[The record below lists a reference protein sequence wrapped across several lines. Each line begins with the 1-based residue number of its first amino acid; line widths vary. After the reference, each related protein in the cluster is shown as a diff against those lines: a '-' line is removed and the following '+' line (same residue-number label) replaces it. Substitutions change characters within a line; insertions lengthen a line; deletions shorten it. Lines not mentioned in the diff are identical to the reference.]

1 MKKSFILFTVL
12 VLLISCSDSDKN
24 IRRYEFNGAIREIAK
39 DSSSLRIEHGDIFD
53 KSTNKLFM
61 ESMTMNFP
69 VDNKNVIKGLKEG
82 DSISG
87 ILAIDS
93 THGWID
99 QATFLGKAVLK
110 TTEITMKTPEYLKT
124 GMEFPD
130 FTLTNQDRNEISL
143 SGFKGKLVLF
153 TFMFTNC
160 PMPDFCIRM
169 SSSFEKI
176 QRKLAAD
183 KSLEGKWH
191 LISISF
197 DTKRDTP
204 EVLKAY
210 SKSYTKNL
218 ATWDFATGPD
228 SVISEIALR
237 TGMIYIKGEKGN
249 FDHNLST
256 VIVSPDGKL
265 HSIITGNTW
274 KPEEIVSRIKDIL
287 SKK

>member
-1 MKKSFILFTVL
+1 MRIRFLLFSLFIF
-12 VLLISCSDSDKN
+12 LISCSDTDKN
-24 IRRYEFNGAIREIAK
+24 IKRYEFNGAIREIAE
-39 DSSSLRIEHGDIFD
+39 DSTSMRIEHGDIID
-53 KSTNKLFM
+53 KKTNQMFM

-69 VDNKNVIKGLKEG
+69 VENKNVIKGLKEG

-99 QATFLGKAVLK
+99 QTTFLGKAALK
-110 TTEITMKTPEYLKT
+110 TKEITLKTPEYLKI
-124 GMEFPD
+124 GMDFPD
-130 FTLTNQDRNEISL
+130 FTLTNQDGKKIKL
-143 SGFKGKLVLF
+143 SDYKGKLVLF
-153 TFMFTNC
+153 TYIFTNC

-176 QRKLAAD
+176 QRKLSAD
-183 KSLEGKWH
+183 KSLDGKWH

-204 EVLKAY
+204 EILKDY
-210 SKSYTKNL
+210 SKSYTKDL
-218 ATWDFATGPD
+218 TTWDFATGAD
-228 SVISEIALR
+228 SVISNIANR
-237 TGMIYIKGEKGN
+237 TGMIYIKGENGN

-265 HSIITGNTW
+265 NSISTGNSW
-274 KPEEIVSRIKDIL
+274 KPEEMVEKIKEVL
-287 SKK
+287 LKN

>member
-1 MKKSFILFTVL
+1 MRNSFILFSL
-12 VLLISCSDSDKN
+12 FLFLISCSDSDKN
-24 IRRYEFNGAIREIAK
+24 IRRYEFNGAIREIAA
-39 DSSSLRIEHGDIFD
+39 DSTSMRIEHGDIID
-53 KSTNKLFM
+53 KNTNQLFM

-69 VDNKNVIKGLKEG
+69 VENIKVIKGLKEG

-99 QATFLGKAVLK
+99 QTTFLGKAALK
-110 TTEITMKTPEYLKT
+110 TKEITLKTPEYLKT
-124 GMEFPD
+124 GMDFPD
-130 FTLTNQDRNEISL
+130 FTLTNQNGNKINL
-143 SGFKGKLVLF
+143 SDYKGKLVLF

-176 QRKLAAD
+176 QRKLSAD
-183 KSLEGKWH
+183 KSLNGKWH

-204 EVLKAY
+204 EILKSY
-210 SKSYTKNL
+210 SKSYTKDL
-218 ATWDFATGPD
+218 TTWDFVTGAD
-228 SVISEIALR
+228 SVISQIANS
-237 TGMIYIKGEKGN
+237 TGMIYIKGENGN

-256 VIVSPDGKL
+256 VIIDPAGKL
-265 HSIITGNTW
+265 NSITTGNTW
-274 KPEEIVSRIKDIL
+274 KPEEMVEKIKEVL
-287 SKK
+287 GKK